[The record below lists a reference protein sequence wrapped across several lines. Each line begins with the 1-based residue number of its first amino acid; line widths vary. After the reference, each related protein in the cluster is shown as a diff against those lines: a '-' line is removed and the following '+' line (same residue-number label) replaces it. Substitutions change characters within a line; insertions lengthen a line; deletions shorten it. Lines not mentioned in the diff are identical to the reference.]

1 MTQENFRKK
10 KKYGQNFLVG
20 DTVVRKIVAG
30 SGITADCGVL
40 EIGPGAGALT
50 KELLGAA
57 GRVLSVEIDDEL
69 IPVLQSRFG
78 SDERFRLIHGDILKT
93 DVAALLREH
102 FAGMPVCVCANL
114 PYYIT
119 TPILMLLLEGRFGFR
134 SITVMVQ
141 KEAAQRICAEPG
153 SRNVGAVS
161 IAVRYYAQP
170 EMLFQVSRGSFLP
183 PPNVDSAVI
192 RMKIRETPAVSVED
206 EAFFFQ
212 TVKAAFAQ
220 RRKTL
225 ANSLSAG
232 LAVSKQQ
239 ALETLAAC
247 EIPPNA
253 RAEELTM
260 ERFGRLSDA
269 LFRKVNCIER
279 G

>member
-1 MTQENFRKK
+1 MDS
-10 KKYGQNFLVG
+10 L
-20 DTVVRKIVAG
+20 
-30 SGITADCGVL
+30 
-40 EIGPGAGALT
+40 
-50 KELLGAA
+50 
-57 GRVLSVEIDDEL
+57 
-69 IPVLQSRFG
+69 
-78 SDERFRLIHGDILKT
+78 
-93 DVAALLREH
+93 
-102 FAGMPVCVCANL
+102 
-114 PYYIT
+114 
-119 TPILMLLLEGRFGFR
+119 
-134 SITVMVQ
+134 TVMVQ

-260 ERFGRLSDA
+260 ERFGLLSDA
-269 LFRKVNCIER
+269 LFRKIRRIV
-279 G
+279 

>member
-1 MTQENFRKK
+1 MEETLGEFSNVTVISGDVMKLDLRQVIQEQF
-10 KKYGQNFLVG
+10 G
-20 DTVVRKIVAG
+20 DK
-30 SGITADCGVL
+30 
-40 EIGPGAGALT
+40 
-50 KELLGAA
+50 
-57 GRVLSVEIDDEL
+57 
-69 IPVLQSRFG
+69 
-78 SDERFRLIHGDILKT
+78 
-93 DVAALLREH
+93 
-102 FAGMPVCVCANL
+102 PVCLCANL

-119 TPILMLLLEGRFGFR
+119 SPVIMKVLEEKLPVD
-134 SITVMVQ
+134 SLTVMVQ

-192 RMKIRETPAVSVED
+192 RLKIRETPAVSVED

-260 ERFGRLSDA
+260 EWFGRLSDA

>member
-1 MTQENFRKK
+1 M
-10 KKYGQNFLVG
+10 
-20 DTVVRKIVAG
+20 
-30 SGITADCGVL
+30 C
-40 EIGPGAGALT
+40 
-50 KELLGAA
+50 
-57 GRVLSVEIDDEL
+57 
-69 IPVLQSRFG
+69 
-78 SDERFRLIHGDILKT
+78 
-93 DVAALLREH
+93 
-102 FAGMPVCVCANL
+102 
-114 PYYIT
+114 
-119 TPILMLLLEGRFGFR
+119 
-134 SITVMVQ
+134 
-141 KEAAQRICAEPG
+141 
-153 SRNVGAVS
+153 GAVS

-192 RMKIRETPAVSVED
+192 RLKIRETPAVSVEG

-239 ALETLAAC
+239 ALEILTAC

-260 ERFGRLSDA
+260 ERFGRLSDV